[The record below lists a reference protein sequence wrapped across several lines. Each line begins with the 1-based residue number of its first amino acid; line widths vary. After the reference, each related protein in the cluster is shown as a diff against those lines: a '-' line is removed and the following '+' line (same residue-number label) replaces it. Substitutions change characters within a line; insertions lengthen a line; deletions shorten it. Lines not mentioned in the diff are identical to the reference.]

1 MAEVHVPAEE
11 ATDTARLLLAA
22 AAELGLA
29 ASVVQ
34 TSSDGVYGLMF
45 VVPDEVADKMFE
57 ANAENMVADDE
68 ESEAEPEPEKPKRKG
83 GRPKK
88 AVPVV
93 EEVTDG
99 E

>member
-1 MAEVHVPAEE
+1 MAAEE
-11 ATDTARLLLAA
+11 ATNVARKLLAA
-22 AAELGLA
+22 AEELGLP

-45 VVPDEVADKMFE
+45 IVPDEVSDLAFS
-57 ANAENMVADDE
+57 AEE
-68 ESEAEPEPEKPKRKG
+68 PEAEAEPEKPKRKG

-88 AVPVV
+88 AVAVV